1 MEAKFYEEMQSFL
14 SKFTFLSAHGV
25 NSTLSFNAFL
35 GNVFVNLNADLGH
48 VPPPPLN
55 ENHAENQTS
64 TRIKPSK
71 ARRRRRRERERALNK
86 KHWIDCDDDLVPG
99 DSNCD
104 EDENMIENAPNYLDD
119 MSSLSDKTPLMAN
132 SSDLNVQY
140 NSHCDN
146 STKATSFNT
155 NHTYES
161 KYWDQFHAMLKSV
174 SESVEKST
182 TLMTSSSAQCAQ
194 NGNKFYHEEA
204 VPQNIYR

>member
-1 MEAKFYEEMQSFL
+1 
-14 SKFTFLSAHGV
+14 
-25 NSTLSFNAFL
+25 
-35 GNVFVNLNADLGH
+35 
-48 VPPPPLN
+48 
-55 ENHAENQTS
+55 
-64 TRIKPSK
+64 
-71 ARRRRRRERERALNK
+71 
-86 KHWIDCDDDLVPG
+86 
-99 DSNCD
+99 
-104 EDENMIENAPNYLDD
+104 

-204 VPQNIYR
+204 LPQTFY